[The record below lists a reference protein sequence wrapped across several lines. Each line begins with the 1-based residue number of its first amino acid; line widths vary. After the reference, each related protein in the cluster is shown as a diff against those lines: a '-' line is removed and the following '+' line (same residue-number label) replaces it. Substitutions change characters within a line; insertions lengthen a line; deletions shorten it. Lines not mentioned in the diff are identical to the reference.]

1 MTHAR
6 QSILLQHRHIAML
19 IYPDCEIVDVTGPM
33 DVFFFANYALRLA
46 GQIAETE
53 SVYSLSLIAE
63 QAGPVRTASGMRLVA
78 DIAYEDVTENIDT
91 LFVTGAPLKAAALQD
106 EKISRWLRHMMPKV
120 RRMAS
125 ICTGAFFLAE
135 SGLLNNR
142 KATTHWRY
150 CELLANQYRHVQ
162 ILPDKIFVRDGS
174 IYTSG
179 GVTAG
184 IDLALSLVEE
194 DWGWE
199 VAASVARG
207 MLIFMR
213 RPGGQSQF
221 SSFAFNEAKT
231 RKDFRELQAW
241 IASHPEEDLS
251 VEILAGRMAMSP
263 RNFSRVFCHEVG
275 MTPAKFVERTRLEA
289 ARNMLLRTD
298 LAMESIAGKCGFN
311 NAEQMRR
318 TFQRFLTISP
328 QEYRANFK

>member
-6 QSILLQHRHIAML
+6 QSFILQHRHVAMVV
-19 IYPDCEIVDVTGPM
+19 YPDCEIVDVTGPM
-33 DVFFFANYALRLA
+33 DVFCFANYWLRLA
-46 GQIAETE
+46 GQIQDNEA
-53 SVYSLSLIAE
+53 VYSLSLIAE
-63 QAGPVRTASGMRLVA
+63 RAGPVKTASGMKIIA
-78 DIAYEDVTENIDT
+78 DYAYDDVPDDIDT
-91 LFVTGAPLKAAALQD
+91 LMVTGAPFTVDSWTDRKLV
-106 EKISRWLRHMMPKV
+106 RWLPEMLPKV
-120 RRMAS
+120 RRMVS
-125 ICTGAFFLAE
+125 ICTGAFLLAE
-135 SGLLNNR
+135 SGLLNQR
-142 KATTHWRY
+142 KATTHWLF
-150 CELLANQYRHVQ
+150 CEQMANQYQNVQ

-199 VAASVARG
+199 MAAGIARG

-221 SSFAFNEAKT
+221 SSYVFNEAKT

-241 IASHPEEDLS
+241 IVSHPEEDLS
-251 VEILAGRMAMSP
+251 VENLADRMAMSP
-263 RNFSRVFCHEVG
+263 RNFSRVFCQEIG

-289 ARNMLLRTD
+289 ARNLMLRSD
-298 LAMESIAGKCGFN
+298 LPMESIADKCGFH

-318 TFQRFLTISP
+318 TFQRLLNVSP

>member
-6 QSILLQHRHIAML
+6 QSTVFQHRHIAMVV
-19 IYPDCEIVDVTGPM
+19 YPDCEIVDVTGPM
-33 DVFFFANYALRLA
+33 DVFCFANYFLRLA
-46 GQIAETE
+46 GQIAEKE

-63 QAGPVRTASGMRLVA
+63 RAGPIKTASGMKILA
-78 DIAYEDVTENIDT
+78 DFAYDDVPDDIDT
-91 LFVTGAPLKAAALQD
+91 LMVTGAPFPVDTWADQKLT
-106 EKISRWLRHMMPKV
+106 RWLPAMMPKV

-125 ICTGAFFLAE
+125 ICTGAFLLAE

-142 KATTHWRY
+142 KATTHWLF
-150 CELLANQYRHVQ
+150 CDQMANQYRNVQ

-199 VAASVARG
+199 VAAGVARG

-221 SSFAFNEAKT
+221 SSYVFNEAKT

-241 IASHPEEDLS
+241 IISHPEEDLS
-251 VEILAGRMAMSP
+251 IEILADRMAMSP
-263 RNFSRVFCHEVG
+263 RNFSRVFCQEIG

-289 ARNMLLRTD
+289 ARNLMLRSD
-298 LAMESIAGKCGFN
+298 LPMEGIAGKCGFN
-311 NAEQMRR
+311 NSEQMRR
-318 TFQRFLTISP
+318 TFQRFLNISP